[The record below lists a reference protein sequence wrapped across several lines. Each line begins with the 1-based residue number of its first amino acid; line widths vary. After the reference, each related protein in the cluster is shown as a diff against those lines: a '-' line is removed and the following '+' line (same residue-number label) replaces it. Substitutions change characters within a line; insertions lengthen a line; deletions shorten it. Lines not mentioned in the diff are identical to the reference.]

1 MKKRMIIMLAV
12 VGTVFGLLFGYQ
24 QFGAYMM
31 KKWLAGNGLPP
42 ATVTT
47 MQAAY
52 ADWQPEV
59 RSVGTL
65 RAQHGIDVVT
75 EVAGIVKALHF
86 KSGDSVKAGDL
97 LIELDADEE
106 QAQLNAA
113 LAAAELASITYER
126 GKAQFKVKAV
136 SQSQLDMNKAD
147 LQVKR
152 AQAAQLKAMVDK
164 KHIRA
169 AFAGRLGVT
178 AISPG
183 QYLKQGEVIVSLQQS
198 NPIMVDFNV
207 PQIQLAEV
215 KAGQPVHLISNAFGE
230 REFVGEIS
238 AIDSR
243 VSANTRTV
251 RVEAKVDN
259 PDSELLSGMYAEV
272 RIQTKQGERFL
283 TLPQTAVSYNAYGST
298 LFLARQAPAADGKEP
313 ADGKPALP
321 LAEQVFVK
329 TGMTRGDQ
337 IAVISGIKEGDV
349 VVTSGQM
356 KLKNGT
362 PLIVNNSILPAN
374 DPSPTPQEH

>member
-1 MKKRMIIMLAV
+1 MKKRMIIMLAS
-12 VGTVFGLLFGYQ
+12 VGIVFGLIFGYQ

-31 KKWLAGNGLPP
+31 KKWLASNGLPP

-52 ADWQPEV
+52 ADWQPEL

-65 RAQHGIDVVT
+65 RARHGVDMVS

-86 KSGDSVKAGDL
+86 KSGDAVKAGSL

-106 QAQLNAA
+106 QAQLDAA
-113 LAAAELASITYER
+113 LAAAELAKTTYER
-126 GKAQFKVKAV
+126 DKAQFKVKAV
-136 SQSQLDMNKAD
+136 SQSQLDIGKAD
-147 LQVKR
+147 LKVKL
-152 AQAAQLKAMVDK
+152 AQAAQLRAMVDK

-169 AFAGRLGVT
+169 PFAGRLGVSS
-178 AISPG
+178 ISPG
-183 QYLKQGEVIVSLQQS
+183 QYLKPGDVIVSLQES

-207 PQIQLAEV
+207 PQIQLAEL
-215 KAGQPVHLISNAFGE
+215 KAGQKVQLVSNAFGE
-230 REFVGEIS
+230 REFTGEVT
-238 AIDSR
+238 ALDSR

-259 PDSELLSGMYAEV
+259 PDGKLLSGMYAEV
-272 RIQTKQGERFL
+272 RVQTRQSERFL

-298 LFLARQAPAADGKEP
+298 VFLARPAPASDKPVG
-313 ADGKPALP
+313 DKPALP
-321 LAEQVFVK
+321 VAEQVFVK
-329 TGMTRGDQ
+329 TGLTRGDQ
-337 IAVISGIKEGDV
+337 IAVLSGIKEGDV

-362 PLIVNNSILPAN
+362 PLIVNNSVQPSFDPAPN
-374 DPSPTPQEH
+374 PQEH

>member
-1 MKKRMIIMLAV
+1 MKKRMIIMLAS
-12 VGTVFGLLFGYQ
+12 VGIVFGLIFGYQ

-47 MQAAY
+47 MKAAY
-52 ADWQPEV
+52 TDWQPEV

-65 RAQHGIDVVT
+65 RALHGVDVLS

-86 KSGDSVKAGDL
+86 KPGVRVKAGAL

-106 QAQLNAA
+106 QAQLDAA
-113 LAAAELASITYER
+113 LAAAELASITYKR
-126 GKAQFKVKAV
+126 DKAQFKVKAV
-136 SQSQLDMNKAD
+136 SQSQLDMDKAD
-147 LQVKR
+147 LKVKR
-152 AQAAQLKAMVDK
+152 AQAAQLRAIVDK

-169 AFAGRLGVT
+169 PFAGRIGVST
-178 AISPG
+178 ISPG
-183 QYLKQGEVIVSLQQS
+183 QYLKPGDLIVSLQEN

-207 PQIQLAEV
+207 PQIQLAEL
-215 KAGQPVHLISNAFGE
+215 KAGQKVELISNAYGE
-230 REFVGEIS
+230 RKFTGEVT

-243 VSANTRTV
+243 VSTSTRTV
-251 RVEAKVDN
+251 KVEAKVAN
-259 PDSELLSGMYAEV
+259 PAGELLSGMYGEV
-272 RIQTKQGERFL
+272 RVQTRHSERFL

-298 LFLARQAPAADGKEP
+298 IFLAKPAPASDKAAGD
-313 ADGKPALP
+313 KPSLP

-337 IAVISGIKEGDV
+337 IAVLGGIKEGDV

-362 PLIVNNSILPAN
+362 PLIVNNSVQPAF
-374 DPSPTPQEH
+374 DPAPNPQEH